1 MNNIANNRYLIVFDL
16 DGTLLD
22 SEKKIQPKTEKMI
35 CYLRKKGNIV
45 SIASGRPGRSVK
57 EYSDFLS
64 LGGPYAGYN
73 GALIEDPYDAGFKS
87 ICKRIK
93 KEILLDFLSHFG
105 ESAFDNL
112 MIEDEINQYYL
123 HENEDYVNFFHPEGM
138 KIHIGSVIEN
148 LQGDVRT
155 CVMKIMDPSLKDE
168 MKKYLESIVT
178 DMSIRWWADTQCFGE
193 FVFHDTNKS
202 TAVNY
207 LSSYYGIE
215 NNHVICFGDAMNDEA
230 MIQNAGVSYAMKNG
244 DERLKKIAKNITPYD
259 NDHEGIY
266 YALLDFFHLKEE
278 EIMQ

>member
-35 CYLRKKGNIV
+35 SYLRKKGNIV

-64 LGGPYAGYN
+64 LDGPYAGYN
-73 GALIEDPYDAGFKS
+73 GALIEDPYDVGFKS

-105 ESAFDNL
+105 ESSFDNL

-148 LQGDVRT
+148 LEGDVRT
-155 CVMKIMDPSLKDE
+155 CVMKIMDPSMKDE
-168 MKKYLESIVT
+168 MKRYLESIVA
-178 DMSIRWWADTQCFGE
+178 DMSIRWWADTECFGE

-207 LSSYYGIE
+207 LSSYYGIDNE
-215 NNHVICFGDAMNDEA
+215 HVICFGDAMNDEA
-230 MIQNAGVSYAMKNG
+230 MLQNAGVSYAMKNG
-244 DERLKKIAKNITPYD
+244 DERLKKIARNITPYD